1 LSDFANRLRDAIR
14 DDRKRRWGY
23 AWVLLILAIL
33 TVFPRPYVSRA
44 KLVPQDTSASAAST
58 TALLGALGSNT
69 QSIGSLLTGG
79 RPSNDLYLLIG
90 RSDSVAE
97 DVIRKLKL
105 VGPSGYSTMNRAKI
119 ALSRRVDVHS
129 LLGGAM
135 EITTKTHD
143 PDFSQRI
150 TEAYVESI
158 SKQLA
163 SFGKQIVTNKQRIVS
178 QRFSGSMQ
186 RIARA
191 ESILNNFRRKHNL
204 ADPELELGTALALR
218 AQLQG
223 ALQSKIAELQAMR
236 QLKGPESPE
245 VVAAQTEIGALS
257 SQIAQS
263 AKPSN
268 GAGGPSLA
276 GLTAVQTAYLNL
288 YRDYRFAQSNYE
300 VYARSLEQ
308 VEVEQLAAESAS
320 YVQIIDP
327 AHLDA
332 KRQFNIS
339 ALAALLLVL
348 LIAAFTEIYAPMTG
362 LYQPY
367 RSHEPD

>member
-1 LSDFANRLRDAIR
+1 MSDFANRLRDAIR

-150 TEAYVESI
+150 T
-158 SKQLA
+158 
-163 SFGKQIVTNKQRIVS
+163 
-178 QRFSGSMQ
+178 RFMRRYS
-186 RIARA
+186 RYKLPFTWWRW
-191 ESILNNFRRKHNL
+191 FRLCSR
-204 ADPELELGTALALR
+204 R
-218 AQLQG
+218 
-223 ALQSKIAELQAMR
+223 
-236 QLKGPESPE
+236 
-245 VVAAQTEIGALS
+245 
-257 SQIAQS
+257 
-263 AKPSN
+263 
-268 GAGGPSLA
+268 
-276 GLTAVQTAYLNL
+276 
-288 YRDYRFAQSNYE
+288 
-300 VYARSLEQ
+300 
-308 VEVEQLAAESAS
+308 
-320 YVQIIDP
+320 
-327 AHLDA
+327 
-332 KRQFNIS
+332 
-339 ALAALLLVL
+339 LVGM
-348 LIAAFTEIYAPMTG
+348 FVC
-362 LYQPY
+362 
-367 RSHEPD
+367 